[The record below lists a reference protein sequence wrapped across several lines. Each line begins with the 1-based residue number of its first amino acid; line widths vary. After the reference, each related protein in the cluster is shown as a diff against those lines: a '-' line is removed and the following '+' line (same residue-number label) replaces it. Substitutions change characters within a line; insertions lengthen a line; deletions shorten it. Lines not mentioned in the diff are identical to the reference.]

1 MLLVIFFRKKSSKVF
16 EVSANGKIEKRDRQ
30 KMKMP
35 GTIQTDDKLNHLL
48 SLQKLDWNRRFKA
61 DAAWWKIRAIID
73 K

>member
-1 MLLVIFFRKKSSKVF
+1 M
-16 EVSANGKIEKRDRQ
+16 Q
-30 KMKMP
+30 MP
-35 GTIQTDDKLNHLL
+35 GTIKTDDKLNHLL